1 MTWPDY
7 DSWLM
12 ILTTS
17 HYHYHRWRCL
27 KLVKHIA
34 CITLSKTGSR
44 LASCARRHKAVSWL
58 FTKLLTGLVGQL
70 WVSKTHRRHHITEW
84 SGAAAGS
91 HGNISLHNNHW
102 NHRLTAWRESR
113 PVNGGLRFSQSWRLP
128 PLDKCFVTPRF
139 WFLETSLLVTRH
151 VFVVI
156 ASPCIYRD
164 VTLAQ
169 SHLRSYFHS
178 RKFYEKGLKPVWG
191 WVMCGVWWYR
201 YQSRDNVQLGLCQ

>member
-1 MTWPDY
+1 MPWSACSNHDWHDSNIVHRDWRQSLSRFSVLAFYQDKTGTSLTWPDY

-113 PVNGGLRFSQSWRLP
+113 PA
-128 PLDKCFVTPRF
+128 C
-139 WFLETSLLVTRH
+139 
-151 VFVVI
+151 
-156 ASPCIYRD
+156 
-164 VTLAQ
+164 
-169 SHLRSYFHS
+169 
-178 RKFYEKGLKPVWG
+178 
-191 WVMCGVWWYR
+191 WWWIKI
-201 YQSRDNVQLGLCQ
+201 